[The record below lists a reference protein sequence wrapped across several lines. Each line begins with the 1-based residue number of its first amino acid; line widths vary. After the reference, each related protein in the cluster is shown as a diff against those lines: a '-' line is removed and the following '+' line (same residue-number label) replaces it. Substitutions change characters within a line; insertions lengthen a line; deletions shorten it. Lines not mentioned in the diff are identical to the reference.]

1 MCMKRI
7 LILALA
13 AMFLV
18 PGVLAFQDQN
28 GAGPVSQ
35 GGPQNEGGADGSPA
49 DSSPPGQP
57 GEPQGNETGQPD
69 GDRSSPGGVPPE
81 HVQERRQ
88 LHERLREEIRL
99 RQENL
104 TEEEPPG
111 HHNAVRVAVH
121 SFLALGEMDGGIGRN
136 VSLIAREF
144 NNSVQASIRAE
155 ERIQERNQ
163 FMTLLF
169 GGDRGASETLLQ
181 ETREN
186 QQRIRQ
192 MEHLIATCNCTNET
206 KTILR
211 EQLQA
216 LEQEQA
222 RLRDLALQEQNQTGL
237 FGWMWR

>member
-1 MCMKRI
+1 MKRI

-13 AMFLV
+13 AMLLV
-18 PGVLAFQDQN
+18 PGVLAFQGQN
-28 GAGPVSQ
+28 GAGPGSQ
-35 GGPQNEGGADGSPA
+35 AGPQNEESADGSPA

-57 GEPQGNETGQPD
+57 GGPPGNGAGQPD
-69 GDRSSPGGVPPE
+69 GDQSPPGGGPPE

-88 LHERLREEIRL
+88 VHERLQEEIRL

-104 TEEEPPG
+104 TMEEPAG

-121 SFLALGEMDGGIGRN
+121 AFLALGEMDGGIGRN
-136 VSLIAREF
+136 ISLIARQF

-169 GGDRGASETLLQ
+169 GGDRGAAGTLLQ

-192 MEHLIATCNCTNET
+192 MDELIATCTCTNET
-206 KTILR
+206 RAILR
-211 EQLQA
+211 EELQTI
-216 LEQEQA
+216 EQEQA
-222 RLRDLALQEQNQTGL
+222 RLRGLALQEQNQTGL
-237 FGWMWR
+237 FGWLWR